1 MIDIQDPLEKPGTHE
16 WEELRLD
23 QIGATLQ
30 KYRRP
35 GGGEKNS
42 RQQIAE
48 KEASQEMF
56 YLALTEAYG
65 DRKYSVRGNC
75 AKNHRL

>member
-23 QIGATLQ
+23 QIGAALQ

-35 GGGEKNS
+35 GGGEKNA
-42 RQQIAE
+42 RQLIAE
-48 KEASQEMF
+48 MKQ
-56 YLALTEAYG
+56 
-65 DRKYSVRGNC
+65 
-75 AKNHRL
+75 AKKCSIWP